1 MHWKEYVKTFWSEG
15 GHSLI
20 RSRSVLFFYK
30 WGKYEYEE

>member
-1 MHWKEYVKTFWSEG
+1 MHWKEYVKLWSEG

-20 RSRSVLFFYK
+20 RSECPFSIK